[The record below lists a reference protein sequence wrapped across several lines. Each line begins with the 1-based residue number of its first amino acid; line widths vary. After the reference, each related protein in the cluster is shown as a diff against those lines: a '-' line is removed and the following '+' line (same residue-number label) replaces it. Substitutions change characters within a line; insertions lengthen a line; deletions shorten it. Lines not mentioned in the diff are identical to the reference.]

1 MEAGGHW
8 VLWGSY
14 SFLAARS
21 LSVLGAGHVWARP
34 AARLPCEHS
43 LLSLVGCL
51 LSQGGSLMRCLL
63 GRSGL
68 FVLSAVNRKPC
79 PGFLWY
85 LHPETQ
91 HRGGRERGEA
101 TPDVGSVLILLCGA
115 LCGGIVLFSVC
126 FEGSLPSAW

>member
-1 MEAGGHW
+1 MEAGGRW

-21 LSVLGAGHVWARP
+21 LSVLGASHAR
-34 AARLPCEHS
+34 ARLPRGHS

-51 LSQGGSLMRCLL
+51 LSQGGSLLRCLL

-68 FVLSAVNRKPC
+68 FVLSSVNRKPF
-79 PGFLWY
+79 PDFLWH

-101 TPDVGSVLILLCGA
+101 TPDLGSVLILLCGE
-115 LCGGIVLFSVC
+115 LCGGIILFSVC